1 MASWEVKGPVKGM
14 GKSWR
19 DKYPQLAAK
28 VERICSPRGRG
39 IAWEGSEIWAYKDRP
54 KNVVEA
60 FKSSIIKY
68 PGKEA
73 YVFYPSDQRMT
84 WKEVREKVNSMAYRL
99 RHDYG
104 FKKRDRLCLLTL
116 GSPEFIISYLAIVTL
131 GGIAV
136 PVNLGLTPEGITVQ
150 VNKVKARGL
159 IVSPEMW
166 ETKVKS
172 IREQLPS
179 VEHVFIAK
187 EKEEPGTIPFLTLVK
202 EKAPEEVTEEI
213 DEWDLCA
220 ISFTSGTTR
229 APKGT
234 MAMHINALG
243 CAQGVIDVAKGLTS
257 EDVNICMPPLYHNT
271 AVYTDFM
278 PSLLVGGKCVVMA
291 SFDPLNALKLIEKER
306 VTWATAAPVMYWM
319 MMNHPE
325 FRKYNCS
332 SFRKILFGGHAAS
345 EAFINQLIKEFS
357 PVVVVNGG
365 SVSES
370 TALGFA
376 LPTEDAIRK
385 ITSCGLATPNT
396 EITIFD
402 DEGNEITEPN
412 KIGEV
417 AYKGQ
422 QTNAGYWEETEKTKV
437 TFRKDGYVLSGDWA
451 KIDEEGYL
459 WLLDRKKDMIVRG
472 GQNVY
477 CIEVENKLYLLD
489 KVLSAAVV
497 GVPDHVFAE
506 RIKAVIVPKPS
517 QTITPDEI
525 REHCAKHLAA
535 YETPEYVV
543 LARAIPTNPA
553 GKTLKTPLVDF
564 WGEPEE
570 AEDAVLAKFAA
581 YCDSMPAKLR
591 DLELL
596 RLGEQPLTPVE
607 AFQEIREGTELGQKL
622 RKVIEKKGIIEL
634 LKPMEARFK
643 V

>member
-19 DKYPQLAAK
+19 DKFPSLASK
-28 VERICSPRGRG
+28 VERICAPMGRG
-39 IAWEGSEIWAYKDRP
+39 IAWEGTEIWAYKDRP
-54 KNVVEA
+54 KSVVEA
-60 FKSSIIKY
+60 FKFNIVKY
-68 PGKEA
+68 PNKEA
-73 YVFYPSDQRMT
+73 YVFYPSEQRMT
-84 WKEVREKVNSMAYRL
+84 WKEVEEKVNSMAYHL
-99 RHDYG
+99 RYDYG

-116 GSPEFIISYLAIVTL
+116 GGPEFVISYLAIVTI

-136 PVNLGLTPEGITVQ
+136 PINLGLTPEGIVAQ
-150 VNKVKARGL
+150 VSKVKPRGL
-159 IVSPEMW
+159 IVSSEMW
-166 ETKVKS
+166 ETKIKS
-172 IREQLPS
+172 IREQLSS

-187 EKEEPGTIPFLTLVK
+187 EEAEPGLIAFLTLIK

-220 ISFTSGTTR
+220 ISFTSGTTGV
-229 APKGT
+229 PKGT

-243 CAQGVIDVAKGLTS
+243 CAQAVTDVAKGLTS

-278 PSLLVGGKCVVMA
+278 PSLLVGGKCVVMTT
-291 SFDPLNALKLIEKER
+291 FDPLNALKLIERER
-306 VTWATAAPVMYWM
+306 VTWAVAAPVMYWM

-325 FRKYNCS
+325 FKKYNCS
-332 SFRKILFGGHAAS
+332 SFKKILFGGHAAS

-357 PVVVVNGG
+357 PIAAVNGG

-370 TALGFA
+370 TAIGFA

-396 EITIFD
+396 EIAVFD

-412 KIGEV
+412 RIGEV

-422 QTNAGYWEETEKTKV
+422 QTNAGYWEEPEKTKE

-459 WLLDRKKDMIVRG
+459 WLLDRKKDMVVRG

-489 KVLSAAVV
+489 KVLGAAVV

-506 RIKAVIVPKPS
+506 RIKAVIVPKPG

-525 REHCAKHLAA
+525 RDHCAKHLAA
-535 YETPEYVV
+535 YENPEYVV
-543 LARAIPTNPA
+543 LARTIPTNPA

-564 WGEPEE
+564 WGEDEE

-581 YCDSMPAKLR
+581 YCASLSPKLR

-596 RLGEQPLTPVE
+596 RLGELALTPMR
-607 AFQEIREGTELGQKL
+607 AFQEIKENTELGQRL
-622 RKVIEKKGIIEL
+622 RKTIEGKGIIEL
-634 LKPMEARFK
+634 LKPKEARFK